1 MNILLSTFCSPG
13 YFIFNIYPK
22 ELTLIPLYLFSSAS
36 AVLLLL
42 TTVTLPSLIYHPTAH
57 QSNDNENKNSYT
69 HSQIISLN
77 T

>member
-36 AVLLLL
+36 APLLFPAA
-42 TTVTLPSLIYHPTAH
+42 VTLPSFIYHPAAH
-57 QSNDNENKNSYT
+57 QSNDDKDKNSDT
-69 HSQIISLN
+69 HS
-77 T
+77 